1 MSGPSLENM
10 DFDNA
15 EDSLS
20 EEIMSMS
27 TADIQ
32 ARTRLLDNE
41 VCKLLISLFSSL
53 CLQIIVDPY
62 HEVRVGQTKS

>member
-20 EEIMSMS
+20 DEIMSMS

-41 VCKLLISLFSSL
+41 VNTFILPL
-53 CLQIIVDPY
+53 
-62 HEVRVGQTKS
+62 

>member
-10 DFDNA
+10 DIMEGD
-15 EDSLS
+15 DSLS
-20 EEIMSMS
+20 EEIMNMS

-41 VCKLLISLFSSL
+41 VSSRILIYCLRNLEITYLFL
-53 CLQIIVDPY
+53 DPY
-62 HEVRVGQTKS
+62 YEV

>member
-10 DFDNA
+10 DIMEGD
-15 EDSLS
+15 DSLS
-20 EEIMSMS
+20 EEIMNMS

-41 VCKLLISLFSSL
+41 VNCSFSFISEITLIVFL
-53 CLQIIVDPY
+53 DPY
-62 HEVRVGQTKS
+62 YEV